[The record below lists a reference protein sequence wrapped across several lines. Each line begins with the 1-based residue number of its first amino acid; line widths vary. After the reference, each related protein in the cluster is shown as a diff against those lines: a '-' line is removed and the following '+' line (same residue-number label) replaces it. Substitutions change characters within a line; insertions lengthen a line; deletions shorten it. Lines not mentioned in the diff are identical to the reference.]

1 MICVGIGGARSAASQ
16 AFSLAANLHYT
27 NGVSQRCKS
36 KSKGVPYT
44 FVLKGE
50 PVRENTYSEPS
61 ACEVG

>member
-1 MICVGIGGARSAASQ
+1 MICVGIGVHGDAASQ
-16 AFSLAANLHYT
+16 AFSLAANLHCT

-36 KSKGVPYT
+36 KSKGVPYA
-44 FVLKGE
+44 FVRKGA